1 MDTNK
6 IKKGLGRGLSSLI
19 GETKTEININKLSI
33 SELVSNK
40 FQPRKFFDEDNLQ
53 DLTNSIKE
61 RGIIQPII
69 VRKSS
74 DNNSKYEIIA
84 GERRWLAAQKAGL
97 HEVPVVIADVD
108 DLKSLEFAII
118 ENVQRNDLNA
128 IEEARGYQRLIE
140 EFSYDQEKV
149 AEFIG
154 KSRSHIAN
162 SLRLLALPETVLK
175 LIEIK
180 KLGNKWVLKI
190 IGPYKIDQ
198 GGAGKDYLNKLKK
211 MSSNYPI
218 KFFEPIFNTSLL
230 NKEYAKASIFL
241 YPSIAEKGET
251 FGLAPLEAMAF
262 GTVPIVSNLECFK
275 DFIKQNKNGLIFNHS
290 YKPEVALANKIKIL
304 QDSKVL
310 LKKLSVEAFK
320 VNKSHSVEKIAN
332 LFLDDFK
339 KIISNN
345 NKNL

>member
-180 KLGNKWVLKI
+180 KLT
-190 IGPYKIDQ
+190 P
-198 GGAGKDYLNKLKK
+198 GA
-211 MSSNYPI
+211 
-218 KFFEPIFNTSLL
+218 
-230 NKEYAKASIFL
+230 
-241 YPSIAEKGET
+241 
-251 FGLAPLEAMAF
+251 
-262 GTVPIVSNLECFK
+262 C
-275 DFIKQNKNGLIFNHS
+275 KN
-290 YKPEVALANKIKIL
+290 
-304 QDSKVL
+304 
-310 LKKLSVEAFK
+310 
-320 VNKSHSVEKIAN
+320 
-332 LFLDDFK
+332 
-339 KIISNN
+339 ISWS
-345 NKNL
+345 